1 VVAWVA
7 AWNGVS
13 QVGGLGEAQW
23 GERIQP
29 SLNVQFGNWPH
40 RILSNW
46 ARITGKKFGQT
57 DLSSVFLD
65 LHWASSIKNGF
76 GLNYCDFHDF
86 SESQRDQ
93 WRLNFSRVLN
103 PVEKTRSYEK
113 QLYLFLGKALEN
125 GIWLI
130 SIESDIHQET
140 SVSDLCTWMK
150 HCSKRLHQYPVKI

>member
-1 VVAWVA
+1 MVAWVA

-23 GERIQP
+23 EERIQP

-76 GLNYCDFHDF
+76 GLNYCDFH
-86 SESQRDQ
+86 
-93 WRLNFSRVLN
+93 RLFRK
-103 PVEKTRSYEK
+103 PTRSVASEFFQGVKPCGEDEK
-113 QLYLFLGKALEN
+113 L
-125 GIWLI
+125 
-130 SIESDIHQET
+130 
-140 SVSDLCTWMK
+140 
-150 HCSKRLHQYPVKI
+150 R